1 MSDNGLGR
9 KRQKIFTSLISKE
22 NREACF
28 KFTSEH
34 INGQKTFHSVISVFL
49 MEFVGSKTNHNGE
62 NM

>member
-9 KRQKIFTSLISKE
+9 KRQKIFTSLME

-34 INGQKTFHSVISVFL
+34 INGQKTFS
-49 MEFVGSKTNHNGE
+49 
-62 NM
+62 

>member
-1 MSDNGLGR
+1 MPDNGLGR

-34 INGQKTFHSVISVFL
+34 INGQKTFSDKMV
-49 MEFVGSKTNHNGE
+49 
-62 NM
+62 